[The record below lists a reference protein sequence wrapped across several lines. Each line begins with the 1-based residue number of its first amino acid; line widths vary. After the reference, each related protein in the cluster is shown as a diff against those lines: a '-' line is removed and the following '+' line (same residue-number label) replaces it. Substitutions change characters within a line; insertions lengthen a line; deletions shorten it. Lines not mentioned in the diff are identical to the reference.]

1 MNRLESCPLNKTCEK
16 SSDRFYKQRTD
27 LKGCKNYFD
36 CQVSSASVR
45 IPILRQ
51 YDLHSGYWE
60 VDTAPT
66 ICEWRAYPTG
76 YLSDVSYCP
85 IRFFTESHIEIGYWF
100 DRPLPLPNQSQEF
113 LTLENLVAMEIKQT
127 YYRLGFFDAVPKT
140 PKKFIGFSVENYD
153 WDLRV

>member
-1 MNRLESCPLNKTCEK
+1 MNRLESCPLNRTCEK
-16 SSDRFYKQRTD
+16 SSDPFYGQRTD

-45 IPILRQ
+45 IPIVRH
-51 YDLHSGYWE
+51 YDKYGAYWE
-60 VDTAPT
+60 VDTTPT
-66 ICEWRAYPTG
+66 ICEWRANLTG
-76 YLSDVSYCP
+76 YPSNISSCQV
-85 IRFFTESHIEIGYWF
+85 RFFTKSHIEIGHWF
-100 DRPLPLPNQSQEF
+100 DRGLPLPNQFQDF

-140 PKKFIGFSVENYD
+140 PKNSRSKRQENYD